1 MRIVSILIAIV
12 VITTLYFFVFERDAL
27 IGVATPEATE
37 TDMVTGAEAAPQSS
51 AAAADNFAPPA
62 EKQAQDVRAVPVVAT
77 KSVAKELDSAVLLR
91 GETQAARSVDVTA
104 ETAGRVI
111 NEPLRKGAYVNA
123 GQALCHIDPGTRDAT
138 QAQARAALAEAEV
151 ALTNAE
157 RLAKGGY
164 AAETQVLAATAGV
177 EAARA
182 ALAQATRDIE
192 NLTIKAPFAG
202 LLESDTAE
210 LGTVLGAGSVCAR
223 VIQLDPIKLVVF
235 APEAEVNRIEVG
247 ALAGARL
254 ISGDTVTGRVTF
266 LARSADPAT
275 RTFRVEVEIP
285 NPDFA
290 IRDGQTVELAISS
303 AGRAAHLVPQ
313 SALTLNDDGNIGL
326 RLVSAEN
333 LVEFAPI
340 DVIRDTVDGI
350 WVAGL
355 PEQAD
360 IITLGQDYVRA
371 GVKVAPSYEETASAE
386 EDAQ

>member
-1 MRIVSILIAIV
+1 MSPAV
-12 VITTLYFFVFERDAL
+12 
-27 IGVATPEATE
+27 EAT
-37 TDMVTGAEAAPQSS
+37 AISRPQSRSFIRPAASRKVRNVPVRFTPIIVCQS
-51 AAAADNFAPPA
+51 AVELRASGALAVAPEIKVDADRILVNHHAADYAHVRPA
-62 EKQAQDVRAVPVVAT
+62 
-77 KSVAKELDSAVLLR
+77 
-91 GETQAARSVDVTA
+91 
-104 ETAGRVI
+104 
-111 NEPLRKGAYVNA
+111 
-123 GQALCHIDPGTRDAT
+123 
-138 QAQARAALAEAEV
+138 
-151 ALTNAE
+151 
-157 RLAKGGY
+157 
-164 AAETQVLAATAGV
+164 QVLAWAMAKESEGAV
-177 EAARA
+177 PEAARA